1 MKTQDNILKIEPEAI
16 KPGLHVRVNWEQPRG
31 GENFYPGV
39 VIRKLRKNW
48 LVKVNRALPY
58 DYDNDNQ
65 NVSVPY
71 EAMTINT
78 GFTKEGRPLMDN
90 KEDKQYLF
98 SKEHAD
104 YMQSFLVVPE
114 NKTIKHK
121 EIPY

>member
-1 MKTQDNILKIEPEAI
+1 MSRKILNLKPEAI
-16 KPGLHVRVNWEQPRG
+16 KPGLNVMVNWEYRLG
-31 GENFYPGV
+31 GNVFYPGE

-48 LVKVNRALPY
+48 LVKVNRGM
-58 DYDNDNQ
+58 DYQ
-65 NVSVPY
+65 NVSIPY

-98 SKEHAD
+98 SKEHVD

-114 NKTIKHK
+114 NTTIKQA
-121 EIPY
+121 EIK